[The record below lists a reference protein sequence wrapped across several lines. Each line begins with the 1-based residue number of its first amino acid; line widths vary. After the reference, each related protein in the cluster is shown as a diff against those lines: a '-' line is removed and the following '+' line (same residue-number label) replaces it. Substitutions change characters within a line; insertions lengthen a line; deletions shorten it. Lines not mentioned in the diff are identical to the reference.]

1 MWDLPGPGMETKSP
15 ALAGGFFPTGP
26 PGKPYVQ
33 IFYGLQ
39 RPFIPTFAESPSL
52 AVPMLSTTKWSLG
65 DNVDNQ
71 WLSNFQYIPWRARP
85 NGEDRSCPQRVT
97 ERVEGGTKH
106 PVCGR
111 LWGRSHCWWSDHG
124 WGTRGL

>member
-65 DNVDNQ
+65 DNVD
-71 WLSNFQYIPWRARP
+71 I
-85 NGEDRSCPQRVT
+85 NGSQT
-97 ERVEGGTKH
+97 SSISLGGLVEMEKTG
-106 PVCGR
+106 PALR
-111 LWGRSHCWWSDHG
+111 E
-124 WGTRGL
+124 